1 MTTGGQGSDSDADVQ
16 DIVSSFGDLS
26 KAMQEVNEIQ
36 FNKANRFLL
45 EITKTTKSS
54 GQLWVA
60 MARFFSGGAFWR
72 IQNKIKAYSNLLR
85 FREKMQQEA
94 LKKEQENVKQ
104 LAIQVEH
111 EKSINEIL
119 EKIGLLRDKSVDDEE
134 AIKVLQEEQFLYLER
149 IHGTKEAL
157 AILEERSLGVKATIE
172 KTEKSMF
179 GAQLSSLKDRI
190 KAQKTE
196 AISMENL
203 MNARK
208 DEQ

>member
-26 KAMQEVNEIQ
+26 KAMQVVNEIQ

-119 EKIGLLRDKSVDDEE
+119 EKNG
-134 AIKVLQEEQFLYLER
+134 
-149 IHGTKEAL
+149 
-157 AILEERSLGVKATIE
+157 
-172 KTEKSMF
+172 
-179 GAQLSSLKDRI
+179 LKDTYEPEI
-190 KAQKTE
+190 TP
-196 AISMENL
+196 
-203 MNARK
+203 
-208 DEQ
+208 EQLAEKIGNFQVVVVRSRTKLVKELI